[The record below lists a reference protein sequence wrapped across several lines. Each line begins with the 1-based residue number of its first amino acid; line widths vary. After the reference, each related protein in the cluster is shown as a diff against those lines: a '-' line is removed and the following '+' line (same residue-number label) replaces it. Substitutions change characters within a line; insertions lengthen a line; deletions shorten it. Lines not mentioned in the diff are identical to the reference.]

1 MLSMVERDQEEYM
14 LTLEPMAYDTRLGR
28 MAQCR
33 YMRMLFELELELE
46 LVAACAIDPPYLL
59 ALYT

>member
-1 MLSMVERDQEEYM
+1 MLSMVEKDQEEYM

-28 MAQCR
+28 MVHCR
-33 YMRMLFELELELE
+33 YMRMLFELELE

>member
-33 YMRMLFELELELE
+33 YMRMLFELELEL
-46 LVAACAIDPPYLL
+46 VAACAIDPPYLL

>member
-1 MLSMVERDQEEYM
+1 MVEKDQEEYM

-28 MAQCR
+28 MVHCR
-33 YMRMLFELELELE
+33 YMRMLFELELE

>member
-28 MAQCR
+28 MVHCR
-33 YMRMLFELELELE
+33 YMRMLFELELE